1 MIKLWDRIGD
11 WVILFLLIVLA
22 GMFLLWRNE
31 PAVRGLR
38 ARSLEA
44 AATIENQLAW
54 IGDYLTALEENNRL
68 RADNI
73 RLSSQLARSREAAI
87 ENDRLRRLLGLRDTV
102 ETAALAAEIVSK
114 NLTLQRN
121 LLTINVGRRDG
132 VEPGMPV
139 VDERG
144 VIGKVVLVSNR
155 FSRVMPYLNTEMRIP
170 AKIQPSETPGI
181 IRWDGDLRSRLLM
194 EHVVKT
200 EPVQKGQ
207 MVVASGFSQVFP
219 EGYPIGVIDSVVV
232 RPGRIELILFVSP
245 LADVGRSEHVF
256 VLLNR
261 PDQERVQI
269 EAQTVN

>member
-11 WVILFLLIVLA
+11 WVILFLLIVVA

-102 ETAALAAEIVSK
+102 DD
-114 NLTLQRN
+114 TLRPAG
-121 LLTINVGRRDG
+121 LDADHDAGR
-132 VEPGMPV
+132 
-139 VDERG
+139 
-144 VIGKVVLVSNR
+144 
-155 FSRVMPYLNTEMRIP
+155 
-170 AKIQPSETPGI
+170 
-181 IRWDGDLRSRLLM
+181 
-194 EHVVKT
+194 
-200 EPVQKGQ
+200 
-207 MVVASGFSQVFP
+207 
-219 EGYPIGVIDSVVV
+219 
-232 RPGRIELILFVSP
+232 
-245 LADVGRSEHVF
+245 DVGV
-256 VLLNR
+256 
-261 PDQERVQI
+261 
-269 EAQTVN
+269 